1 MSNAKYTKEQ
11 LKVLVFI
18 YSQKIEEQQNKMA
31 RLEERI
37 LFLESDIAQEKDMKD
52 IEDGRYIK

>member
-1 MSNAKYTKEQ
+1 MSNAEYTKEQ
-11 LKVLVFI
+11 LRVLVFI
-18 YSQKIEEQQNKMA
+18 YSQKIEEQQNKIA

-52 IEDGRYIK
+52 KEDGR